1 MEVKPGFKRKH
12 EFPNESFIQE
22 KIEEYFLSRN
32 FELLDPGYAD
42 LKCLDKNSQNIWVVE
57 AKGKTAQMGLD
68 FRTCLGQLLQRMEDP
83 DWVYAIAIPDLPQYR
98 KQCQQVPGWVRRL
111 IKLNWIFVTEDGSVS
126 VFSSE
131 QNLVPESA

>member
-42 LKCLDKNSQNIWVVE
+42 LIKPV
-57 AKGKTAQMGLD
+57 
-68 FRTCLGQLLQRMEDP
+68 
-83 DWVYAIAIPDLPQYR
+83 AI
-98 KQCQQVPGWVRRL
+98 
-111 IKLNWIFVTEDGSVS
+111 
-126 VFSSE
+126 
-131 QNLVPESA
+131 